1 MDNDLNKSLLTR
13 RELRNNSTPEE
24 AVLWIQIKSRKIK
37 GYKWRRQHPIGS
49 YILDFYCPEA
59 KLCIELDGAA
69 HYTYNGAREDNI
81 RTSFLNSKGIKV
93 IRFENRLIWDNIDYV
108 LEIIEQELE
117 NKQRGNLE
125 F

>member
-1 MDNDLNKSLLTR
+1 MDNDLNNSLLKR

-24 AVLWIQIKSRKIK
+24 AVLWTQIKSRKIK

-69 HYTYNGAREDNI
+69 HYTYSGSREDNT
-81 RTSFLNSKGIKV
+81 RTSFLNSKGIRV
-93 IRFENRLIWDNIDYV
+93 IRFENRLIWDNIDSV
-108 LEIIEQELE
+108 IEIIEQELE
-117 NKQRGNLE
+117 NKQGGNLE
-125 F
+125 Y